1 MISFVGFAVVV
12 TMSLL
17 LVPQAFATDWDSI
30 LPPGSQLSGQPEVVS
45 TKIALA
51 VGETLLLPLPGSRSY
66 SCPVEVDG
74 DSVTVVAHDIHES
87 VTLQG
92 VTPGNSTVRIFR
104 KFWQDPDVPASY
116 QLVQV
121 VDVTVTSSFKK
132 NLLPGQQ
139 EDTQKIPIPVQKD
152 GMEWEGYLSHQSE
165 ELVTVITDG
174 KDWTALWKRAFGV
187 PAPEI
192 DFEKYGVACVF
203 LGFQSD
209 WLYSIHLEEPC
220 VEGDLL
226 IIPYDLMEIILELE
240 EPFRASGQYRMKAYE
255 KKKGY
260 GMILQQGSCQ
270 ENELPNNGLSE
281 L

>member
-1 MISFVGFAVVV
+1 MGPLLHLALLLTI
-12 TMSLL
+12 SLL
-17 LVPQAFATDWDSI
+17 YIPQTLASDWNSI
-30 LPPGSQLSGQPEVVS
+30 LPPGSELSGQPEVVF
-45 TKIALA
+45 TKEKLA
-51 VGETLLLPLPGSRSY
+51 VGETLLLPIPASRSY
-66 SCPVEVDG
+66 NCTVEVDG
-74 DSVTVVAHDIHES
+74 DSVTVVAQNSHES
-87 VTLQG
+87 ATLQG
-92 VTPGNSTVRIFR
+92 VTPGKSTVRILR
-104 KFWQDPDVPASY
+104 KFWQDPDVPESY

-121 VDVTVTSSFKK
+121 VDVTVTSSFRED
-132 NLLPGQQ
+132 LLPVKQH
-139 EDTQKIPIPVQKD
+139 DRQKVPIPAQKD
-152 GMEWEGYLSHQSE
+152 GMEWEGYLSHQSD

-174 KDWTALWKRAFGV
+174 KEWNSLWQRAFGA

-192 DFEKYGVACVF
+192 DFEKYAVACVF

-220 VEGDLL
+220 IEGNLM

-260 GMILQQGSCQ
+260 GMIVQNGSC
-270 ENELPNNGLSE
+270 EEKELPNNLLPE

>member
-1 MISFVGFAVVV
+1 MRSFVGLAVVV
-12 TMSLL
+12 TMSLF
-17 LVPQAFATDWDSI
+17 LVPQAFATDGDSI
-30 LPPGSQLSGQPEVVS
+30 LPPGSELSGRPEVVS
-45 TKIALA
+45 TKMELA
-51 VGETLLLPLPGSRSY
+51 VGETLLLPLPGNRSY

-92 VTPGNSTVRIFR
+92 VTPGKSTVRIFR
-104 KFWQDPDVPASY
+104 KFWQDPDVPESY

-121 VDVTVTSSFKK
+121 VDVIVTSNFMK

-139 EDTQKIPIPVQKD
+139 EDRQKIPIPVQKD
-152 GMEWEGYLSHQSE
+152 GMEWEGYLSRQSE
-165 ELVTVITDG
+165 ELVTVITEGQEWD
-174 KDWTALWKRAFGV
+174 ALWQRAFGV

-192 DFEKYGVACVF
+192 NFEKYGVACVF

-209 WLYSIHLEEPC
+209 WLYSIHLDEPC
-220 VEGDLL
+220 LDGGLL

-255 KKKGY
+255 KKKGF
-260 GMILQQGSCQ
+260 GMIVQQGSCK
-270 ENELPNNGLSE
+270 EKELPNNGLPG

>member
-1 MISFVGFAVVV
+1 MRSFVGFSVVV
-12 TMSLL
+12 IMSVL
-17 LVPQAFATDWDSI
+17 LVTQAFATDWDSI
-30 LPPGSQLSGQPEVVS
+30 LPPGSQLSGQLEVVS
-45 TKIALA
+45 TKMELT

-74 DSVTVVAHDIHES
+74 DSVRVVAHDIHES

-92 VTPGNSTVRIFR
+92 VTPGKSTVRIFR
-104 KFWQDPDVPASY
+104 KFWQDPDVSESY

-121 VDVTVTSSFKK
+121 VDVTVTSSFRES
-132 NLLPGQQ
+132 LLPGQQ
-139 EDTQKIPIPVQKD
+139 DDTQKIPIPVQKD
-152 GMEWEGYLSHQSE
+152 GTEWEGYLSRQSE
-165 ELVTVITDG
+165 ELVTVITEG
-174 KDWTALWKRAFGV
+174 KEWTALWQRAFGV

-192 DFEKYGVACVF
+192 DFEKDGVACVF

-220 VEGDLL
+220 IEGDLL

-240 EPFRASGQYRMKAYE
+240 GPFRASGQYRMKAYE
-255 KKKGY
+255 KKKGF
-260 GMILQQGSCQ
+260 GMIVQHGSCK
-270 ENELPNNGLSE
+270 EKELPNNGLPE

>member
-1 MISFVGFAVVV
+1 MRFFVGFAVVA
-12 TMSLL
+12 TMSLF
-17 LVPQAFATDWDSI
+17 LVPQAFSTDWHSI
-30 LPPGSQLSGQPEVVS
+30 LPPGSELSGQPEVVF
-45 TKIALA
+45 TKEKLA

-66 SCPVEVDG
+66 SCTVEVDG

-87 VTLQG
+87 ATLQG
-92 VTPGNSTVRIFR
+92 VTPGKSTVRILR
-104 KFWQDPDVPASY
+104 KFWQDPDVPESY

-121 VDVTVTSSFKK
+121 VDVTVTSSFRES
-132 NLLPGQQ
+132 LLPGKPH
-139 EDTQKIPIPVQKD
+139 DRQKIPIPVQKD

-174 KDWTALWKRAFGV
+174 KEWNTLWKRAFGV

-192 DFEKYGVACVF
+192 DFEKYVVACVF

-220 VEGDLL
+220 IEGDLM

-260 GMILQQGSCQ
+260 GMIVQQGSC
-270 ENELPNNGLSE
+270 EEKELPNNLLPE

>member
-1 MISFVGFAVVV
+1 MGILLHLAVLL

-17 LVPQAFATDWDSI
+17 CIPQTLASDWHSI
-30 LPPGSQLSGQPEVVS
+30 LPPGSELSGQPEVVF
-45 TKIALA
+45 TKENLT

-66 SCPVEVDG
+66 SCTVEVAG
-74 DSVTVVAHDIHES
+74 DSVTVVAQDIHES
-87 VTLQG
+87 ATLQG
-92 VTPGNSTVRIFR
+92 VTPGKSTVRIFR
-104 KFWQDPDVPASY
+104 KFWQDPDVPESY

-121 VDVTVTSSFKK
+121 VDVTVTSSFRES
-132 NLLPGQQ
+132 LLPGKQ
-139 EDTQKIPIPVQKD
+139 DDRQKVPVPVQKD
-152 GMEWEGYLSHQSE
+152 GMEWEGYLSRQSE

-174 KDWTALWKRAFGV
+174 QEWNALWKRAFGV

-220 VEGDLL
+220 IEGELM

-240 EPFRASGQYRMKAYE
+240 APFRASGQYRMKAYE
-255 KKKGY
+255 KKKGF
-260 GMILQQGSCQ
+260 GMIVQQGSC
-270 ENELPNNGLSE
+270 EEKDLPNNGLPE